1 LGLGRQ
7 GRWQSELKQD
17 AGTRHGRAAAG
28 RWADRRS
35 GAGDPRRGGH
45 GARNVGQGED
55 ADQQS
60 TEGERAASG
69 NEMRAEDA
77 GSKGAGEGLGRRQ
90 DMS

>member
-1 LGLGRQ
+1 MGLN
-7 GRWQSELKQD
+7 LNLNLY
-17 AGTRHGRAAAG
+17 
-28 RWADRRS
+28 
-35 GAGDPRRGGH
+35 